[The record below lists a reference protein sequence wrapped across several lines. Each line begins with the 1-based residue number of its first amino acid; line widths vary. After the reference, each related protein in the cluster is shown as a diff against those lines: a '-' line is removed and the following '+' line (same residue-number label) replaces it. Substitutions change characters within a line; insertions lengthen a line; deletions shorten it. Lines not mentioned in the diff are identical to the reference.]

1 MKIPSVLNNLLTKRI
16 VLNIITIVA
25 FLNMIGYLITGKIT
39 PVLLFVVL
47 AILITH
53 FSRNM
58 IIILGIPLFVVN
70 LFVMNYS
77 SDFEGMENNEG
88 THKNAVKAEA
98 VRDNNN
104 TSRTNNNSN
113 TNDNRPEGRTNQG
126 LPKTAIVASSKK
138 NDESFEV
145 GRAKKSGGY
154 NIDYAS
160 TIEDAYDE
168 LNNILG
174 SDGIKRLTDDT
185 QKLMKQQMQ
194 LSESMSQMGPMIK
207 NMEPMMNQAKQLLEG
222 MGDNNGGISGIMEMA
237 KKFGG
242 TSEK

>member
-1 MKIPSVLNNLLTKRI
+1 MI
-16 VLNIITIVA
+16 V
-25 FLNMIGYLITGKIT
+25 
-39 PVLLFVVL
+39 
-47 AILITH
+47 
-53 FSRNM
+53 
-58 IIILGIPLFVVN
+58 ILGIPLFIVN

-77 SDFEGMENNEG
+77 SDFEGMENNDG

-104 TSRTNNNSN
+104 SN
-113 TNDNRPEGRTNQG
+113 TNDNKPEGRTNQG

-207 NMEPMMNQAKQLLEG
+207 NMEPMMIQAKNLLEG
-222 MGDNNGGISGIMEMA
+222 MGDSNGGISGIMEMA

-242 TSEK
+242 TSEKK